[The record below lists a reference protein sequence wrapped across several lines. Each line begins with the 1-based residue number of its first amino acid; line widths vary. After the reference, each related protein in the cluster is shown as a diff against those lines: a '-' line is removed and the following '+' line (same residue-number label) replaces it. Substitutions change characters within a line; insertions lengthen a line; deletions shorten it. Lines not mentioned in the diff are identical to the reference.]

1 MIQARGHT
9 VVRRHAKDGSS
20 ITILNQSIK
29 YAQSDSGTVHPVSGW
44 QDSVPAA
51 NNGKYIWT
59 WIHIQ
64 YSDGSASDAY
74 SVSRLGIDGKG
85 IQSSVVTYCQKAN
98 TNTAPENFPSSD
110 WGSFPTNLTDG
121 YWLYTRTVV
130 TYSDGDTATSY
141 SVVQIGQGSYYAGL
155 QEYYAAFASADHSQI
170 SGYPDKNPS
179 GSWATKWP
187 ELYVSGET
195 PSINTSLWK
204 TSRAAVT
211 LDASTPYLWNFEISR
226 DSHGNQYVTEPVCIG
241 NFAKGITSVVEAYA
255 ISAQSVAPSG
265 QSYPS
270 DISSWVD
277 ESHDAAPTTAKPYQ
291 WNRTITTYND
301 NTTSTRY
308 HVSAVKGG
316 KGDPGDDGVI
326 RFLLPS
332 TRQIMRYS
340 DGTLSESTVS
350 CQKYKQTGSAV
361 PVVASDCSMKYH
373 YVEAGV
379 TSSQISYF
387 GGNITIGLWWTEVV
401 FHLFMSGT
409 EIATETV
416 KILPYATSP
425 GKNLLTGTNFV
436 DEPSDT
442 TTFANNKLVTRNVL
456 QGEAS
461 LSCIASPTQ
470 DAYID
475 FFKQVIHYAD
485 GRSKMEAGKWYTMSF
500 WARSRYVQIDVG
512 TTSTAYGFAWADL
525 YLQANQNITL
535 TIRGSV
541 NQAALNAGK
550 DLRVFCFNENWSWS
564 VSVKINT
571 TSTSE
576 ASVTFSVPSHGAYKL
591 GAYVFLEPG
600 GGNSAVSGQTVTLEW
615 YRISYANPLLTYI
628 YPGLVDTSAI
638 QVADGSRCPSS
649 PTDGCVG
656 WHLSSEWSYH
666 TFSFKVKNTL
676 PTSANQMALWR
687 LPAGCDGVEISMPKL
702 ERGVLATS
710 WQRAETD
717 KTGQTGMILRTRE
730 WNNGGTGGITY
741 HNDEDLETETR
752 YLDIVT
758 VTSGA
763 GTFTAYKCKKTHT
776 TTSSSPIAVTN
787 TTYWEQM
794 NSMEPIYTPLI
805 MAAYG
810 QIYFAQT
817 NQLLV
822 MKNDGSTV
830 AAGMGGG
837 DFPIWAGAVNPNN
850 APFRVSQAGV
860 LRATG
865 AYLEGEVHATSGEFV
880 GTVKAN
886 SGYFLGGIF
895 NKYKMVD
902 ISGDQNY
909 YISASDFPDNC
920 SYMFQLIYEVK
931 RYVYLPQPDAA
942 WNGLQIRLHKRHNI
956 NNGSVQKGNILVIP
970 RGRVMFNKSLD
981 YFENNSI
988 NGLWLKA
995 GQVLK
1000 ITCLCATEYMG
1011 TLAGPMWIVENENDF
1026 TRKTTENF

>member
-1 MIQARGHT
+1 MVQARGHT

-277 ESHDAAPTTAKPYQ
+277 ESHDAAPTTSKPYQ

-326 RFLLPS
+326 YFLLPS
-332 TRQIMRYS
+332 TRQIMRYQ
-340 DGTLSESTVS
+340 DGSLTQSTIS
-350 CQKYKQTGSAV
+350 CLAKKQVGAAL
-361 PVVASDCSMKYH
+361 PVAASDCTMKYH

-379 TSSQISYF
+379 TSSQSSYS
-387 GGNITIGLWWTEVV
+387 GGNINIGMWWTEVV
-401 FHLFMSGT
+401 FHLFKSGT

-416 KILPYATSP
+416 KIQLAPASP

-436 DEPSDT
+436 DKPADT
-442 TTFANNKLVTRNVL
+442 TTFADNKVVTADVL

-461 LSCIASPTQ
+461 LTCITPLLTRNT
-470 DAYID
+470 YID
-475 FFKQVIHYAD
+475 FFKQVIHYTD
-485 GRSKMEAGKWYTMSF
+485 GRSKMEAGQWYTMSF
-500 WARSRYVQIDVG
+500 WARSRYVQIDVNE
-512 TTSTAYGFAWADL
+512 TSDAYGFAGRDI
-525 YLQANQNITL
+525 YLQANQTITMS
-535 TIRGSV
+535 IRGCV
-541 NQAALNAGK
+541 NSAAYSAGRT
-550 DLRVFCFNENWSWS
+550 LHCYCFNSDWSWQAKCVIS
-564 VSVKINT
+564 S

-576 ASVTFSVPSHGAYKL
+576 ASVTFSVPSSGNYKL
-591 GAYVFLEPG
+591 MAFVFQEPY
-600 GGNSAVSGQTVTLEW
+600 GGNTPVSGQTATLEW
-615 YRISYANPLLTYI
+615 YRISYSNPLLTYI
-628 YPGLVDTSAI
+628 YPGLIDTGAI
-638 QVADGSRCPSS
+638 QVADGNRCPSS
-649 PTDGCVG
+649 PADGCVN
-656 WHLSSEWSYH
+656 WQLSSAWSYH
-666 TFSFKVKNTL
+666 TFSFKVKGTL
-676 PTSANQMALWR
+676 PMSSNQMALWR
-687 LPAGCDGVEISMPKL
+687 LPAGCDGVEICMPKL
-702 ERGVLATS
+702 ERGVFATA
-710 WQRAETD
+710 WGRAETD
-717 KTGQTGMILRTRE
+717 KTGAEGATFNVTE

-741 HNDEDLETETR
+741 RFNETLTGDIR
-752 YLDIVT
+752 VIDIVT
-758 VTSGA
+758 VTTANG
-763 GTFTAYKCKKTHT
+763 FTAYVCIKTHT
-776 TTSSSPIAVTN
+776 TTAANTIPVTN
-787 TTYWEQM
+787 TTYWQQL
-794 NSMEPIYTPLI
+794 NSMAPIYTSLI
-805 MAAYG
+805 MAANAVINFS
-810 QIYFAQT
+810 QSQRIAIIQ
-817 NQLLV
+817 
-822 MKNDGSTV
+822 DGAV
-830 AAGMGGG
+830 KAGMEAGEW
-837 DFPIWAGAVNPNN
+837 PIWAGSAIPSN
-850 APFRVSQAGV
+850 APFRVKKDGTMYATAGV
-860 LRATG
+860 FGGELKG
-865 AYLEGEVHATSGEFV
+865 AYGSFA
-880 GTVKAN
+880 
-886 SGYFLGGIF
+886 GGIF
-895 NKYKMVD
+895 NIFKHVLVD
-902 ISGDQNY
+902 TSGYVIGTDGMAFPQDSHLMFNFMPLSSQSACIVIVPAAIQDWTGLEVVLGRLWGTAGTQIGTLYIQVRGKCFISDTNTMY
-909 YISASDFPDNC
+909 TDSLRA
-920 SYMFQLIYEVK
+920 E
-931 RYVYLPQPDAA
+931 
-942 WNGLQIRLHKRHNI
+942 IRLQR
-956 NNGSVQKGNILVIP
+956 GQLV
-970 RGRVMFNKSLD
+970 RLTCVSCTV
-981 YFENNSI
+981 Y
-988 NGLWLKA
+988 A
-995 GQVLK
+995 GEG
-1000 ITCLCATEYMG
+1000 AD
-1011 TLAGPMWIVENENDF
+1011 PMWVVENS
-1026 TRKTTENF
+1026 TGLYIRTG

>member
-1 MIQARGHT
+1 MVQARGHT

-211 LDASTPYLWNFEISR
+211 LDASNPYLWNFEISR

-316 KGDPGDDGVI
+316 KGDSGDDGVI
-326 RFLLPS
+326 YFLLPS
-332 TRQIMRYS
+332 TRQIMRYQ
-340 DGTLSESTVS
+340 DGSLTQSTIS
-350 CQKYKQTGSAV
+350 CLAKKQVGAAL
-361 PVVASDCSMKYH
+361 PVAASDCTMKYH

-379 TSSQISYF
+379 TSSQSSYS
-387 GGNITIGLWWTEVV
+387 GGNINIGLWWTEVV
-401 FHLFMSGT
+401 FHLFKSGT

-416 KILPYATSP
+416 KIQQAPTSP
-425 GKNLLTGTNFV
+425 GKNLLSGTNFI
-436 DEPSDT
+436 DKPADIT
-442 TTFANNKLVTRNVL
+442 DFADNKEVTPNAL

-461 LSCIASPTQ
+461 LACIASPTSSE
-470 DAYID
+470 YIN
-475 FFKQVIHYAD
+475 FFRQVINN
-485 GRSKMEAGKWYTMSF
+485 KIEASQWYTLSF
-500 WARSRYVQIDVG
+500 WARSRACQIDVN
-512 TTSTAYGFAWADL
+512 TTSPNYGFGWANI
-525 YLQANQNITL
+525 YLQANYTIKL
-535 TIRGSV
+535 TVRGSV
-541 NQAALNAGK
+541 SSAALNAGR
-550 DLRVFCFNENWSWS
+550 DLRVFVFNSNWSFCPYL
-564 VSVKINT
+564 KI
-571 TSTSE
+571 TSTSTTE
-576 ASVTFSVPSHGAYKL
+576 VSMTFTVPSSGAYQI
-591 GAYVFLEPG
+591 GAYCYQEPN
-600 GGNSAVSGQTVTLEW
+600 GGNSAVSGQTVTVEW
-615 YRISYANPLLTYI
+615 YQLQYANPLLTYI
-628 YPGLVDTSAI
+628 YPSFIDTAAI

-649 PTDGCVG
+649 PADGCVG
-656 WHLSSEWSYH
+656 WSLTEAWKYC
-666 TFSFKVKNTL
+666 TFSFKVKSTL
-676 PTSANQMALWR
+676 PSTYNMALFR
-687 LPAGCDGVEISMPKL
+687 LPAGANGVEICMPKL
-702 ERGVLATS
+702 ERGVFATA
-710 WQRAETD
+710 WGRAETD
-717 KTGQTGMILRTRE
+717 KTGAEGATFNVTE

-741 HNDEDLETETR
+741 RFNETLTGDIR
-752 YLDIVT
+752 VIDIVT
-758 VTSGA
+758 VTTANG
-763 GTFTAYKCKKTHT
+763 FTAYVCIKTHT
-776 TTSSSPIAVTN
+776 TTAANTIPVTN
-787 TTYWEQM
+787 TTYWQQL
-794 NSMEPIYTPLI
+794 NSMAPIYTSLI
-805 MAAYG
+805 MAANAVINFS
-810 QIYFAQT
+810 QSQRIAIIQ
-817 NQLLV
+817 
-822 MKNDGSTV
+822 DGAV
-830 AAGMGGG
+830 KAGMEAGEW
-837 DFPIWAGAVNPNN
+837 PIWAGGATPSS
-850 APFRVSQAGV
+850 APFRVKKDGSVYGNKAVFDGDSEFGGKLDAAKGTFNGGIVSPYHTVQ
-860 LRATG
+860 
-865 AYLEGEVHATSGEFV
+865 LESSESYTYYIGNPVSSYSCYVFWANVVNTSYHGYVNVPTAATSYNGVELRIAMSPYNYNPNSVISVYIPDHSYNNKTGERS
-880 GTVKAN
+880 T
-886 SGYFLGGIF
+886 SGKTYT
-895 NKYKMVD
+895 
-902 ISGDQNY
+902 
-909 YISASDFPDNC
+909 
-920 SYMFQLIYEVK
+920 
-931 RYVYLPQPDAA
+931 
-942 WNGLQIRLHKRHNI
+942 LHC
-956 NNGSVQKGNILVIP
+956 
-970 RGRVMFNKSLD
+970 
-981 YFENNSI
+981 
-988 NGLWLKA
+988 
-995 GQVLK
+995 GQELVLK
-1000 ITCLCATEYMG
+1000 CVSTSIYMG
-1011 TLAGPMWIVENENDF
+1011 SGPKYWCVVIGPF
-1026 TRKTTENF
+1026 

>member
-1 MIQARGHT
+1 MTEARGHT
-9 VVRRHAKDGSS
+9 VVRRRPKDGTGVTV
-20 ITILNQSIK
+20 IAQTIK
-29 YAQSDSGTVHPVSGW
+29 YAVADSGTVHPNSGW
-44 QDSVPAA
+44 QDSVPSAT
-51 NNGKYIWT
+51 NGKYIWT
-59 WIHIQ
+59 WIHIE
-64 YSDGSASDAY
+64 YSDGSVTNAY

-85 IQSSVVTYCQKAN
+85 VVSSVTTYCQKAN
-98 TNTAPENFPSSD
+98 TNTSPENFPASD
-110 WGSFPTNLTDG
+110 WGSFPSSLTDG
-121 YWLYTRTVV
+121 YWLYTKTVV
-130 TYSDGDTATSY
+130 TYSDGDTTTSY

-170 SGYPDKNPS
+170 SGYPDKYPS
-179 GSWATKWP
+179 GSWDTKWP
-187 ELYVSGET
+187 ETYAAGET
-195 PSINTSLWK
+195 PSIDTTKWK

-211 LDASTPYLWNFEISR
+211 LNASTPYLWNFEISR
-226 DSHGNQYVTEPVCIG
+226 DSQGNQYVTEPVCIG
-241 NFAKGITSVVEAYA
+241 NFAKGITSIVEAYA
-255 ISAQSVAPSG
+255 ISSQSVAPSG
-265 QSYPS
+265 SSYPS
-270 DISSWVD
+270 DISTWTD
-277 ESHDAAPTTAKPYQ
+277 EAHDAAPTTAKPYQ
-291 WNRTITTYND
+291 WNRTIITYND
-301 NTTSTRY
+301 NSTTTTY

-350 CQKYKQTGSAV
+350 CQKYKQTGSAL

-379 TSSQISYF
+379 TSSQISYS
-387 GGNITIGLWWTEVV
+387 GGNITVGMWWTEVV

-442 TTFANNKLVTRNVL
+442 TTFADNKLVTRNAL

-470 DAYID
+470 NSYID
-475 FFKQVIHYAD
+475 FFRQVIHYAD
-485 GRSKMEAGKWYTMSF
+485 GRSKMEASTWYTMSF
-500 WARSRYVQIDVG
+500 WARSRFVQIDVN
-512 TTSTAYGFAWADL
+512 TTSNAYGFATHSL
-525 YLQANQNITL
+525 YLLYGQTITM
-535 TIRGSV
+535 TIRGCV
-541 NQAALNAGK
+541 NSAAYNAGK
-550 DLRVFCFNENWSWS
+550 SLRCFCFNSDWSWQAS
-564 VSVKINT
+564 CAIRS
-571 TSTSE
+571 TSTTE
-576 ASVTFSVPSHGAYKL
+576 AQVSFTVPSHGTYQVVAC
-591 GAYVFLEPG
+591 VFLEPG
-600 GGNSAVSGQTVTLEW
+600 GGNTPVSGQTATLEW
-615 YRISYANPLLTYI
+615 YRISYSNPLLTYI
-628 YPGLVDTSAI
+628 YPGLIDTSAI
-638 QVADGSRCPSS
+638 QVVDGIRYPSS
-649 PTDGCVG
+649 PSDGNVN
-656 WHLSSEWSYH
+656 WQLSSAWSYH
-666 TFSFKVKNTL
+666 TFSFKTKSTL
-676 PTSANQMALWR
+676 PTSNQRALWR
-687 LPAGCDGVEISMPKL
+687 LPAGCDGVEICMPKL
-702 ERGVLATS
+702 ERGVMASS

-865 AYLEGEVHATSGEFV
+865 AYLEGEVHATRGEFT
-880 GTVKAN
+880 GELKGAFG
-886 SGYFLGGIF
+886 SFDGGIF
-895 NKYKMVD
+895 NVFKHELVD
-902 ISGDQNY
+902 TSGYTIGASGSRQFPQDSHIMFNFMPLSSQSACIVEVPAAIEDWTGLEVVLGRLWGTAGTQIGTLYIQVRGKCFISDTNTMY
-909 YISASDFPDNC
+909 TDSLRA
-920 SYMFQLIYEVK
+920 E
-931 RYVYLPQPDAA
+931 
-942 WNGLQIRLHKRHNI
+942 IRLQR
-956 NNGSVQKGNILVIP
+956 GQLV
-970 RGRVMFNKSLD
+970 RL
-981 YFENNSI
+981 
-988 NGLWLKA
+988 
-995 GQVLK
+995 
-1000 ITCLCATEYMG
+1000 TCVSCAVYGGMG
-1011 TLAGPMWIVENENDF
+1011 ADPMWVVENS
-1026 TRKTTENF
+1026 TGLYIRIG